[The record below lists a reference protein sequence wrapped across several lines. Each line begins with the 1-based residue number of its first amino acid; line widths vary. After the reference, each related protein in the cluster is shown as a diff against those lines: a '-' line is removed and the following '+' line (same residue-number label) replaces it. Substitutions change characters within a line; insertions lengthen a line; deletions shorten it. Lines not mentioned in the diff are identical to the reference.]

1 MCAKELSKPKANFRI
16 RLNEKDNLS
25 LTFWA
30 TKNDP
35 AAEVVVAEIRRRQE
49 DTWESVGRIAVYR
62 SPEGEYSQLPTRKRE
77 EV

>member
-1 MCAKELSKPKANFRI
+1 VCAKELSRPKANFRI

-35 AAEVVVAEIRRRQE
+35 TAEVVVAEIRRRQE
-49 DTWESVGRIAVYR
+49 DNWESVGRIAVYR
-62 SPEGEYSQLPTRKRE
+62 SPEGEYSKLPERKQE